1 MKKLKLREIHDVFV
15 ESINK
20 LDIELQN
27 KFKEIKLEYADNVT
41 EEKIKL
47 LLAVCNGEGLDFNSI
62 KNKYLKSKELNKIC
76 SDEVVKEMTSTD
88 EENIMDKI
96 EFKGKQYYYETK
108 DKGNVYDM
116 DSKHVGYIKDGV
128 IQFI

>member
-15 ESINK
+15 ESVNK

-47 LLAVCNGEGLDFNSI
+47 LLAICNGEGLDFNSI
-62 KNKYLKSKELNKIC
+62 KNKYLKPKELSKIN
-76 SDEVVKEMTSTD
+76 SNDIIKETTSTD
-88 EENIMDKI
+88 EENIIDKI

-108 DKGNVYDM
+108 
-116 DSKHVGYIKDGV
+116 
-128 IQFI
+128 